1 MVDRASVA
9 GIIDHTLLKPEA
21 TTQQVAALV
30 REAKELGTYSVC
42 VSPSMLPLPESI
54 DVADLKLAVVCGFQA
69 VQLQAVL
76 KQLKQLKRLPAGQMK
91 WIWW

>member
-1 MVDRASVA
+1 MCAHTNINSKDDMCEEITMVDRASVA

-30 REAKELGTYSVC
+30 REAKELGTYSV
-42 VSPSMLPLPESI
+42 
-54 DVADLKLAVVCGFQA
+54 
-69 VQLQAVL
+69 
-76 KQLKQLKRLPAGQMK
+76 QLKQLKRLPAGQMK